1 MPFINCT
8 VWGNEASDS
17 KRWLAVLA
25 GMAGDFVRFEQSGFG
40 LVGTGVVPAP
50 ATGDSHPD
58 PADLGDTLVVGA

>member
-17 KRWLAVLA
+17 KRRLAVLA

-40 LVGTGVVPAP
+40 LVGAGVVPALAFAHP
-50 ATGDSHPD
+50 HPD
-58 PADLGDTLVVGA
+58 PADFGDTLVVGA